1 MRKLRLLAVLALTLA
16 LAGCASL
23 RDWSEIFENL
33 NRTLLP
39 LTVLIKSSAAP
50 ATELE
55 GVAGAPDAQR
65 NLGSRRSRKAASPSS
80 ASAPKRASTTAASS
94 SRSPA
99 ARS

>member
-1 MRKLRLLAVLALTLA
+1 MRKLRPLAVLALTLA

-50 ATELE
+50 P
-55 GVAGAPDAQR
+55 PDAQR

-80 ASAPKRASTTAASS
+80 ASAPKRASTTAPSS